1 MDQPNFSN
9 PLDKAFVN
17 FKVVE
22 SRIEEATSLWMAAS
36 FGKVWAIEAL
46 FKRNCNIN
54 HLAVY
59 EGRGRVRPLYVA
71 CLNR

>member
-1 MDQPNFSN
+1 MDQPNLNN

-36 FGKVWAIEAL
+36 YGKVWLIEAL
-46 FKRNCNIN
+46 FKKKLQYQLFSSLR
-54 HLAVY
+54 
-59 EGRGRVRPLYVA
+59 RSRSR
-71 CLNR
+71 